1 MTLGAFARLG
11 EPVARS
17 AYRPHEIGPLL
28 AVLAIAASGLSAQ
41 AIADAKPRQL
51 SDADLIAYAARPF
64 DKAAMMEQRL
74 VVGLHHGVPV
84 VAEFPCSDVCPDY
97 TTRIIHYDLAP
108 GPACAAAGGVVKS
121 RRVPYS
127 IAMIE
132 KDFCV
137 PRPLATEH

>member
-1 MTLGAFARLG
+1 
-11 EPVARS
+11 VARP
-17 AYRPHEIGPLL
+17 AYRLHKIGPRL
-28 AVLAIAASGLSAQ
+28 AVLAIAANGLSAQ
-41 AIADAKPRQL
+41 AVADAKPRQL

-64 DKAAMMEQRL
+64 DKQAMMEQHI
-74 VVGLHHGVPV
+74 VVGVHRGVPV
-84 VAEFPCSDVCPDY
+84 IADFPCSDVCPNY

-108 GPACAAAGGVVKS
+108 GPACTAAGGVVQS

>member
-1 MTLGAFARLG
+1 
-11 EPVARS
+11 VARS

-28 AVLAIAASGLSAQ
+28 AALAIIASAVSPPTF
-41 AIADAKPRQL
+41 ADSRPRQL

-64 DKAAMMEQRL
+64 DRQAMMEQHI

-84 VAEFPCSDVCPDY
+84 VADFPCSDVCPNY

-108 GPACAAAGGVVKS
+108 GPACTAAGGVIQV

-137 PRPLATEH
+137 PRPLASAH